1 MAINSAFEVFD
12 GDLFPHPAMA
22 RNVSANWLAKLFPG
36 RVMVIKPLED
46 YVKIS
51 DPQGYPMWAT
61 IKRKDRTIRL
71 SHKIILMAE
80 AVFDEN
86 ELHRTVGL
94 ANKQCRYNRFLLMKG
109 EEGWFIY
116 VISEI
121 PVRERVSPGE
131 LLERCKSHWFDF
143 QRGLKVLEGYCRR
156 ANVI

>member
-12 GDLFPHPAMA
+12 GDLLPYPAMA

-36 RVMVIKPLED
+36 RVMVIKPLEE
-46 YVKIS
+46 YVKIL
-51 DPQGYPMWAT
+51 DPQGYPMWVT

-86 ELHRTVGL
+86 ELHRAISL

-121 PVRERVSPGE
+121 PVRER
-131 LLERCKSHWFDF
+131 
-143 QRGLKVLEGYCRR
+143 CRR
-156 ANVI
+156 ENCSKDAKATGLIFSEG